1 MITHYLHKYPFLRL
15 LLPMTAGIIAGNFLF
30 FHCQKSWLWFWMP
43 LYACSVLFLSASY
56 YLKRHAWRWVSGI
69 SASLCFFVLGIN
81 NISWRLQQTSYT
93 FPETKSVYRA
103 VIMEKPKTKEK
114 YLLCRAYLLEN
125 RDSLSVVYP
134 RKNILLYIQKDS
146 ISGCLRRGD
155 EVLFSTRLSSPH
167 NNGNPG
173 EFNYARYLAHKAVS
187 GIGFVTSGN
196 WKITA
201 NKIHYSLM
209 HTALECR
216 DKILLLYDKLEFQG
230 DELAVLSALT
240 IGYQEELSE
249 GIRES
254 YSVSG
259 ASHVLSLSGLHFALL
274 YGFIFFFLK
283 RIPDKLPG
291 IKIFQITTI
300 LILIWGFAFIT
311 GLTPCI
317 VRSALMCSLFA
328 LSEFRRRN
336 YISLNT
342 LAAAGLLMLL
352 YNPCWIF
359 DVGFQLSFCAVASI
373 LLLQPR
379 LYRIWSVKNRILK
392 YCWGITTVS
401 IAAQVGA
408 APLVL
413 LYFSR
418 FSTHFLLTNL
428 LVVTLVT
435 VIMYTAIIML
445 IIPPLPVIQFFVAGI
460 VDRLIKTLNST
471 VRWIEQLPLSSMDN
485 IWVYQ
490 WEVVGFYIMILL
502 LVCFLHFKRVKYLHV
517 LLVCLLI
524 TYCYRTVMRNNGQV
538 EKSLMFYNVRNCPA
552 VHCIASTGESW
563 LTYADSIS
571 DRKRLPRMVSRYWM
585 RLHLPEPH
593 FVVSNYRDNHFFYQ
607 NNLLYFYGKWIC
619 IVNNNHWHNK
629 ETVQPLKI
637 DYLYLCKGYG
647 GHLESLIRLFSTKN
661 VIIDSSL
668 SEYYRQ
674 SIIDECKRLE
684 IDFVSLA
691 ENGAFCVKI

>member
-1 MITHYLHKYPFLRL
+1 M
-15 LLPMTAGIIAGNFLF
+15 
-30 FHCQKSWLWFWMP
+30 
-43 LYACSVLFLSASY
+43 
-56 YLKRHAWRWVSGI
+56 
-69 SASLCFFVLGIN
+69 LGIHTV
-81 NISWRLQQTSYT
+81 SWRLQQTSYA

-103 VIMEKPKTKEK
+103 VIMEKPKIKEQ

-146 ISGCLRRGD
+146 ISGCIRRGD
-155 EVLFSTRLSSPH
+155 EVLFSTRLSPPRK
-167 NNGNPG
+167 NGNPG
-173 EFNYARYLAHKAVS
+173 EFDYARYLTYKAVS

-201 NKIHYSLM
+201 NNVHYSLM

-216 DKILLLYDKLEFQG
+216 DKILLLYDKLGFQR

-240 IGYQEELSE
+240 IGYQEDLSE
-249 GIRES
+249 EIRES

-291 IKIFQITTI
+291 IKILRITII
-300 LILIWGFAFIT
+300 LIFIWGFAFIT
-311 GLTPCI
+311 GLAPCI

-328 LSEFRRRN
+328 LSEFRRGN

-352 YNPCWIF
+352 HNPCWIF

-379 LYRIWSVKNRILK
+379 LYRIWPVNNRILK

-401 IAAQVGA
+401 IAAQIGA

-435 VIMYTAIIML
+435 IIMYAAIIML
-445 IIPPLPVIQFFVAGI
+445 IVSPLPVIQVLVAGI
-460 VDRLIKTLNST
+460 VDRLVKTLNAI
-471 VRWIEQLPLSSMDN
+471 VRWIEQLPFSSMDT
-485 IWVYQ
+485 IWVYR
-490 WEVVGFYIMILL
+490 WEVAGFYVMILL
-502 LVCFLHFKRVKYLHV
+502 LVCYLHFKRVKYLHA
-517 LLVCLLI
+517 LLVCMLI
-524 TYCYRTVMRNNGQV
+524 VGCCHTVMRNNDRVQR
-538 EKSLMFYNVRNCPA
+538 SLVFYNIRNCPA
-552 VHCIASTGESW
+552 VHCMASTGESW
-563 LTYADSIS
+563 LTYADSMS
-571 DRKRLPRMVSRYWM
+571 DRKRLPRMASRYWM
-585 RLHLPEPH
+585 RLQLTEPH
-593 FVVSNYRDNHFFYQ
+593 CVISNYRDTHFFYQ
-607 NNLLYFYGKWIC
+607 NNLVYFHGKWIC
-619 IVNNNHWHNK
+619 IVNGNHWHNK
-629 ETVQPLKI
+629 ATLQSLKI

-647 GHLESLIRLFSTKN
+647 GHLEPLIRLFSTKK

-668 SEYYRQ
+668 SEYYKR
-674 SIIDECKRLE
+674 SIIDECKRLD
-684 IDFVSLA
+684 IDFISLA